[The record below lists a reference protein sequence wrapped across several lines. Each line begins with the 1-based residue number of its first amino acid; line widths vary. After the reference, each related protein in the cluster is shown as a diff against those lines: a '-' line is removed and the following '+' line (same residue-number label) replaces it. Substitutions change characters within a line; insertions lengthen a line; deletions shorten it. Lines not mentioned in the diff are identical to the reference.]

1 MAPNVDQELAKLGE
15 DGQTRINAINAWA
28 DAKLSEDTKNALN
41 SLATTAEGVVAIEE
55 MMALS
60 QSSANS
66 VDGGQSAPVAE
77 SLEELQALM
86 NDPKYWGAAG
96 VRDQGLIDRV
106 TKGFE
111 RLQNG

>member
-1 MAPNVDQELAKLGE
+1 
-15 DGQTRINAINAWA
+15 
-28 DAKLSEDTKNALN
+28 
-41 SLATTAEGVVAIEE
+41 
-55 MMALS
+55 MALS
-60 QSSANS
+60 QSSASS

>member
-1 MAPNVDQELAKLGE
+1 
-15 DGQTRINAINAWA
+15 
-28 DAKLSEDTKNALN
+28 
-41 SLATTAEGVVAIEE
+41 
-55 MMALS
+55 MMSLS
-60 QSSANS
+60 QSSANN
-66 VDGGQSAPVAE
+66 VDGASTTPVAE

-96 VRDQGLIDRV
+96 VRDEQLIDRV

>member
-1 MAPNVDQELAKLGE
+1 M
-15 DGQTRINAINAWA
+15 
-28 DAKLSEDTKNALN
+28 
-41 SLATTAEGVVAIEE
+41 LATTAEGVVAIEE
-55 MMALS
+55 MMSLS
-60 QSSANS
+60 QSSANN
-66 VDGGQSAPVAE
+66 VDGASTTPVAE

-96 VRDQGLIDRV
+96 VRDEQLIDRV